1 MDLNALLA
9 AFDLHELVRIGF
21 SLLVVVIVTW
31 IAMRLAQRVVN
42 RAVESVT
49 RVPDADDTT
58 ARMSAAEEVK
68 RRRTLETLGGNVLR
82 FVILVLAGVAVLG
95 VLNVDLGPVFA
106 GLGLLSLGVGL
117 GLQNPVRDILA
128 GVFILIENQYATG
141 DYVRI
146 ADVTGTVELLGLRR
160 TVLRDSDGTVH
171 VVANGLINVASNQT
185 RAWGRIL
192 VDVPIKEPA
201 DLDRALAVSQ
211 AAGDAMRNE
220 PEWRPRFLD
229 AVRVSGVEAMTGAGV
244 LLQASAMVVASDR
257 RAAAAELRRRIVAA
271 FAAEKIPFGD
281 LPPGW
286 VVPR

>member
-1 MDLNALLA
+1 MDLNAFQA
-9 AFDLHELVRIGF
+9 SFDVREILRIVF
-21 SLLVVVIVTW
+21 SLFVVVLVTW
-31 IAMRLAQRVVN
+31 IAMRFAQRLVN
-42 RAVESVT
+42 RAVEGLT
-49 RVPDADDTT
+49 RVPDADDTS
-58 ARMSAAEEVK
+58 ARLSAAEELK

-106 GLGLLSLGVGL
+106 GLGLLSLGIGL

-128 GVFILIENQYATG
+128 GAFILIENQYATG

-146 ADVTGTVELLGLRR
+146 ADVSGTVELLGLRR

-171 VVANGLINVASNQT
+171 VVANGLINVASNHT

-192 VDVPIKEPA
+192 VDVPIRDPA
-201 DLDRALAVSQ
+201 DLERAQAVSQ
-211 AAGDAMRNE
+211 AAGDAMRLE
-220 PEWRPRFLD
+220 PEWKPRFLD
-229 AVRVSGVEAMTGAGV
+229 SVRVSGVEAMTGSGV